1 MKKVSILIPAYNE
14 EKSLPLLYPELVKL
28 METENGYEWEIL
40 FINDGSK
47 DRTAELLRELRE
59 KDKRVN
65 YINLS
70 RNYGKECG
78 MLAGFD
84 YVTGDCM
91 VIMDADLQHPPHVVS
106 DMLRA
111 WENGAEDVYAKRQT
125 RGKEPWLRT
134 KLSMLFYSI
143 LKKTTRIDILRNV
156 GEFRLLDRVCIEAMK
171 KIRESERY
179 TKGMFCWIGYKKQ
192 AIEFKQEDRVA
203 GESSYNYKTL
213 FNYAIEGIV
222 SFTTAPLRIAT
233 VMGILVA
240 LASLAFLIFTVVKA
254 LLYGEPVAG
263 YPSLMSVILFLGAVQ
278 LISLGIIGEYVG
290 RIFNESKGRP
300 TYLAHDYNGEKI
312 YDIK

>member
-59 KDKRVN
+59 KDKRIN

-240 LASLAFLIFTVVKA
+240 LASLAFLVFTVVKA

-300 TYLAHDYNGEKI
+300 TYIAHDYNGEKI